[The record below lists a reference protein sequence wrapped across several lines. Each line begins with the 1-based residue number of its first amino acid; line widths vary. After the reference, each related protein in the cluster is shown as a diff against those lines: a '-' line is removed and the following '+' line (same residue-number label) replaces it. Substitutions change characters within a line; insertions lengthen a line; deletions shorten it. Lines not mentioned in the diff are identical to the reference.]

1 MNIVQF
7 LRNSE
12 TSNGRNGATFPGQA
26 IDPNNPS
33 QMAQLMAREGT
44 PIGYGATGLSR
55 TQYKEGVKL
64 AVNLLKRVF
73 RGDRYAKVMLQ
84 EALTT
89 SDFGVLFGD
98 VIDRSVLANYA
109 ETPYSWSSYCK
120 RATIQDFRLAKIFR
134 IDRGSAVLD
143 GPLIPNSYG
152 ATGSGPTG
160 LEQVSEY
167 PMRKRQAT
175 DYTDQLYKY
184 GARMDFAWETLI
196 NDDLDALK
204 DTPALFG
211 RAARRTEEERAT
223 KLYCTSTGPNTSF
236 FSNANK
242 NLLNSTNLP
251 QLNSYFGLNNNP
263 PLSITALNAAMTLM
277 ANQVDLDGMPI
288 SIEGVT
294 LVVAPGNKITG
305 QNILSATQVFANDQ
319 GGTISTPNSNSATST
334 QRLLVENWAKG
345 ICKLAVN
352 YFLNIVIQN
361 GTVGQTAW
369 FLFADPNLGRP
380 ALQQS
385 FLRGHEMP
393 ELSMKLPN
401 SVSIGEGRIG
411 PGPGLMPG
419 TTMANPMEGDFETDS
434 IAYKIRHV
442 LGGTLLD
449 PIMAVA
455 STGQNS

>member
-44 PIGYGATGLSR
+44 TGLSR

-64 AVNLLKRVF
+64 AENLLKRVF

-196 NDDLDALK
+196 NDDLDG
-204 DTPALFG
+204 TPHRRGTRHEAVLHQH
-211 RAARRTEEERAT
+211 RAE
-223 KLYCTSTGPNTSF
+223 Y
-236 FSNANK
+236 
-242 NLLNSTNLP
+242 
-251 QLNSYFGLNNNP
+251 QL
-263 PLSITALNAAMTLM
+263 
-277 ANQVDLDGMPI
+277 
-288 SIEGVT
+288 
-294 LVVAPGNKITG
+294 
-305 QNILSATQVFANDQ
+305 
-319 GGTISTPNSNSATST
+319 
-334 QRLLVENWAKG
+334 
-345 ICKLAVN
+345 
-352 YFLNIVIQN
+352 
-361 GTVGQTAW
+361 
-369 FLFADPNLGRP
+369 
-380 ALQQS
+380 LQQ
-385 FLRGHEMP
+385 RE
-393 ELSMKLPN
+393 
-401 SVSIGEGRIG
+401 
-411 PGPGLMPG
+411 
-419 TTMANPMEGDFETDS
+419 
-434 IAYKIRHV
+434 
-442 LGGTLLD
+442 
-449 PIMAVA
+449 
-455 STGQNS
+455 